1 MRAVALR
8 ALPTAP
14 PQTMS
19 GVEFVRQ
26 SSAPGGAKDGP
37 RSEPFF
43 DHGACESVSGRYE
56 KRDRIGEGT
65 YGIIYRAFDR
75 RLQRLVALKRLL
87 PHNEAQDGFP
97 LTSLREAAALR
108 KLRGHA
114 NVVTF
119 LDVAVGAK
127 RDAVFLV
134 LEYAEHGD
142 LGSLLDD
149 PKLRRP
155 GQARLFDDSQTKALA
170 RMLLNALRHC
180 HDRFVAHRDV
190 KVANLLYTA
199 RGQLKI
205 CDFGLARVI
214 APRSADGAAAPGDPG
229 AVRAL
234 TMNVVTLWYRAPELL
249 LHARRYDHA
258 IDAWAAGCVVAE
270 VLRDGRPLLDGKT
283 EDDQFAKVVD
293 VIGAP
298 SARVWR
304 GFDELPRVKDGS
316 ARVPTNPSA
325 YYSKLKIKVP
335 EADDRALDFLS
346 SLLCYDPVQRAT
358 APEAL
363 GHAWFDDHPRPAA
376 PLAMPQFPPRR
387 EEPPPPDSRKRGRDA
402 R

>member
-1 MRAVALR
+1 
-8 ALPTAP
+8 
-14 PQTMS
+14 MS

-155 GQARLFDDSQTKALA
+155 GQARFARAHAPERAAPLPRPLRRPPRRQGRESALHGA
-170 RMLLNALRHC
+170 GPAQDLR
-180 HDRFVAHRDV
+180 
-190 KVANLLYTA
+190 
-199 RGQLKI
+199 
-205 CDFGLARVI
+205 FGLARVI

-387 EEPPPPDSRKRGRDA
+387 EEPPPPETRKRGRDA

>member
-1 MRAVALR
+1 
-8 ALPTAP
+8 
-14 PQTMS
+14 MS

-75 RLQRLVALKRLL
+75 RLQRL
-87 PHNEAQDGFP
+87 
-97 LTSLREAAALR
+97 AAAAEAP
-108 KLRGHA
+108 GHA
-114 NVVTF
+114 SVVTF

-205 CDFGLARVI
+205 CDFGLACVI
-214 APRSADGAAAPGDPG
+214 AVADGAAAPGDPG

-258 IDAWAAGCVVAE
+258 IG
-270 VLRDGRPLLDGKT
+270 T

-363 GHAWFDDHPRPAA
+363 GRAWFDDHPRPAA

-387 EEPPPPDSRKRGRDA
+387 EEPPPPETRKRGRDA